1 MIGFCNNRFCCLSEF
16 WWIKK
21 SIQIFGFQIGIS
33 NKKYKKIFW
42 PFWMGAKLN
51 WGLSPWVVAETLKID
66 KPHWNLTL
74 PPGENRRVKKR
85 WKCDIL
91 KEHLLEALRT
101 MVAPIDPKI
110 QFREKRAFSY
120 KLLSSILSSR
130 YQAKKWHNNHKKKGK
145 IVYEDFYQF
154 HLLDWDYKNL
164 F

>member
-1 MIGFCNNRFCCLSEF
+1 MD
-16 WWIKK
+16 KK